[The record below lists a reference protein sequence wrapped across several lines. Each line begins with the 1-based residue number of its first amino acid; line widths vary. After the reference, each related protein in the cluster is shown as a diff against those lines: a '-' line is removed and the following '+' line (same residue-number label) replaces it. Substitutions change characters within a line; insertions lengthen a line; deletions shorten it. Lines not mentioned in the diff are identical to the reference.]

1 MTFTNQTQVQSQSLG
16 LRNSSDRPCA
26 VKCSLLFL
34 SIAGRIC
41 CGQEGLRTMGILKWT
56 LGLQKNRILRASPP
70 SSALRVGETLTWKI
84 LGMYKQGR

>member
-16 LRNSSDRPCA
+16 FRNSSDRPCA

-34 SIAGRIC
+34 SIAGQIC
-41 CGQEGLRTMGILKWT
+41 YGQQGLGTMGILKST
-56 LGLQKNRILRASPP
+56 LALQMNRFLRASPP
-70 SSALRVGETLTWKI
+70 SFALRVGEMLTSKI